1 MELNDQQKDYLKS
14 LLKEELEK
22 IISRKEEFII
32 HDLLNKLEK

>member
-14 LLKEELEK
+14 LLKEELGK

-32 HDLLNKLEK
+32 HDLLNKLEQ